1 MIKHGVVMV
10 TLLIL
15 TLTLVGVVS
24 ASDITASDVDLQ
36 SFNQENA
43 QIEIDNNEISALEES
58 SDSLL
63 GEKEYSVEISADEN
77 SLSDVCECVEISAD
91 EDLVSYAGMDES
103 DDSYSYDDLVSYAGV
118 DESSDSQFV
127 DMELLNQ
134 NLLGN
139 SLNIL
144 NEFDSFKFNKD
155 AAYELGYDVTTSACN
170 LLDFKSADE
179 ILVIA
184 TADSN
189 EIDNVAIKNTINGI
203 IDASNGYITYEKG
216 NLICLH

>member
-144 NEFDSFKFNKD
+144 NEFDSFKFNK
-155 AAYELGYDVTTSACN
+155 E
-170 LLDFKSADE
+170 F
-179 ILVIA
+179 
-184 TADSN
+184 
-189 EIDNVAIKNTINGI
+189 IK
-203 IDASNGYITYEKG
+203 YIK
-216 NLICLH
+216 